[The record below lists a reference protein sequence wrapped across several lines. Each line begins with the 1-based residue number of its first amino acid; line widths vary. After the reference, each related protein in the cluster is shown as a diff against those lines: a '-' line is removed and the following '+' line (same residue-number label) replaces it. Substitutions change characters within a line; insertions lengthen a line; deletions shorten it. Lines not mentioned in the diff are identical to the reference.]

1 MKNTITIFLLFF
13 VSMAVIAQDTELSIF
28 ENLVNK
34 TWKAHGNWGDGSKFM
49 QEITFKYDLEKTI
62 ITAKSKGFIDKE
74 QTQIG
79 DRNVGVRK
87 FDTASKTIKFWEFD
101 VFGGV
106 TEGKVIAEGK
116 NIIYQYQY
124 GTSVVTDMWE
134 YVNDNTYNFK
144 VGTYEKGVWKQIY
157 LSTQFVKQTKE

>member
-1 MKNTITIFLLFF
+1 MKRIVVIFLIVFMPI
-13 VSMAVIAQDTELSIF
+13 VTMGQSAELSIF
-28 ENLVNK
+28 ENLIDK
-34 TWKAHGNWGDGSKFM
+34 TWKADGNWGDGSKFI

-62 ITAKSKGFIDKE
+62 IIADSKGFIDKE

-79 DRNVGVRK
+79 DRNMGIRK
-87 FDTASKTIKFWEFD
+87 FDAASKTIKFWEFD

-106 TEGKVIAEGK
+106 TEGTVLAEGK

-144 VGTYEKGVWKQIY
+144 VGTYEKGVWKQVY
-157 LSTQFVKQTKE
+157 LSTQFIRQTKE